1 MGLVFHYGNVNKTN
15 VKTPY
20 TVSRDTSIIKR
31 VTPYTDIKRLTPQN
45 RRFLQSLGLTVNLK
59 K

>member
-20 TVSRDTSIIKR
+20 MVSRDTSIKR
-31 VTPYTDIKRLTPQN
+31 VTPYTDIKLLTPQN